1 MQLRTA
7 INLSAGLAAAAW
19 LAACATAPADPMVTS
34 CQAGRKDITIRFGD
48 SYLEADAKT
57 KVKPDGKLVFKLQ
70 ADPAKGPKGLDYST
84 VKVTLRGKDG
94 RSGWISATGTVDEKG
109 KLWPI
114 CVPPDQAEGIY
125 EYIVEVAEVGML
137 DPRVIVE
144 K

>member
-1 MQLRTA
+1 MQLRNTLH
-7 INLSAGLAAAAW
+7 LSVGLAAAAW
-19 LAACATAPADPMVTS
+19 LAACAAAPADPMVTS
-34 CQAGRKDITIRFGD
+34 CQAGRKDVTIRFGD

-84 VKVTLRGKDG
+84 VKVTLRGKDD

-114 CVPPDQAEGIY
+114 CVPKDTAEGTY